1 MRFLTVFSMCVL
13 LSACGNDFNVPSDIN
28 TAVTA
33 DPIVVEPITGNVTVT
48 HSISLS
54 VEMTEFFKESCTQQ
68 IDAQQ
73 PPLPEPARSQ
83 AIDACVITTSQEFI
97 NTFMQLIN
105 QQMQQQQG
113 VQ

>member
-1 MRFLTVFSMCVL
+1 MEIFKLTKGLFLSSLFLALAACNNKAEVPAEVKVNIPETTQTV
-13 LSACGNDFNVPSDIN
+13 NVIHTIDM
-28 TAVTA
+28 
-33 DPIVVEPITGNVTVT
+33 
-48 HSISLS
+48 SIQ
-54 VEMTEFFKESCTQQ
+54 MTEFFKESCTQQ

-113 VQ
+113 AQ